1 MGSLQYKKISFT
13 RTADSESLDAKHNP
27 NQLSYNTSP
36 MVVGQDTDDISITT
50 PENKAAK
57 KPSVKPAP
65 GTWSF
70 NLFYDESILD
80 LAPFMEGTPALYD
93 KVVDKIDKLKSHLL
107 DVVASEHESAEIKV
121 KFGSIEF
128 LGHCTSFKV
137 DYIDFDLTGEP
148 LSAEVSLSFQ
158 EEPDAA
164 DVQSPDITHLIT
176 IKEGDHMTNIAKKI
190 YGSPIY
196 VTDVAR
202 ANNLTS
208 FRGIESGSKLYF
220 PPLQ

>member
-1 MGSLQYKKISFT
+1 MGLLQFKKISFT

-27 NQLSYNTSP
+27 NKLSYNTSP
-36 MVVGQDTDDISITT
+36 QIVGQDTDDISITT
-50 PENKAAK
+50 PENQAAK

-80 LAPFMEGTPALYD
+80 LAPFMAGTPILYE

-107 DVVASEHESAEIKV
+107 DIVASEHESAEIKV

-158 EEPDAA
+158 EEPIAA

-176 IKEGDHMTNIAKKI
+176 IKDGDHMSSVAKKI
-190 YGSPIY
+190 YGSPNY
-196 VTDVAR
+196 VFEVAK
-202 ANNLTS
+202 ANKLNS
-208 FRGIESGSKLYF
+208 FRGIEPGSKLYF
-220 PPLQ
+220 PPIQ